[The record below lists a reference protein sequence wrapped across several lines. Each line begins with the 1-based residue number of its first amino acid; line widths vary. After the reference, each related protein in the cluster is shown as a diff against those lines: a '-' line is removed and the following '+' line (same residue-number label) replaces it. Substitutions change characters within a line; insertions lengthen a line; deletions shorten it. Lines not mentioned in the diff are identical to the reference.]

1 MILNTTDALGN
12 AYCRQLAQCGF
23 DLILSGP
30 PSDLLRMNSQAEML
44 TKEHSIKV
52 KVLVIDYASSGSDEE
67 LFKQLSS
74 DLKGEEV
81 CIFINNQTNTVPIE
95 FSCMDLID
103 SSSKSCI
110 STSMFI
116 GLQYSAHILRVNLS
130 RSDLFHIF
138 SK

>member
-103 SSSKSCI
+103 SSSKSCMKQI
-110 STSMFI
+110 SKHISCQMFTHLVI
-116 GLQYSAHILRVNLS
+116 VPKMLDREKKQV
-130 RSDLFHIF
+130 
-138 SK
+138 